1 MKKVLVTGST
11 GAIGEAI
18 ARYFHKNGYFVYLH
32 YRSNEKKA
40 NELKNE
46 LENSKILGFD
56 ITNKDDVFKKL
67 DGIEVDV
74 LVNNAGITKD
84 KLFFMMEE
92 DEWDS
97 VVDTSLKGSFFVI
110 KALLKGMIL
119 KKNCSIV
126 NVASI
131 SGIVGNMGQT
141 NYSTAKGGMIAF
153 TKSLSLE
160 LARYKIRVNA
170 VAPGLIES
178 EMTKE
183 LDLKELKKTIPLKR
197 VGKPSEVAECVF
209 FLGDRASYVTG
220 EVLNISGG
228 MVR

>member
-1 MKKVLVTGST
+1 M
-11 GAIGEAI
+11 
-18 ARYFHKNGYFVYLH
+18 
-32 YRSNEKKA
+32 
-40 NELKNE
+40 
-46 LENSKILGFD
+46 
-56 ITNKDDVFKKL
+56 
-67 DGIEVDV
+67 
-74 LVNNAGITKD
+74 
-84 KLFFMMEE
+84 
-92 DEWDS
+92 
-97 VVDTSLKGSFFVI
+97 
-110 KALLKGMIL
+110 